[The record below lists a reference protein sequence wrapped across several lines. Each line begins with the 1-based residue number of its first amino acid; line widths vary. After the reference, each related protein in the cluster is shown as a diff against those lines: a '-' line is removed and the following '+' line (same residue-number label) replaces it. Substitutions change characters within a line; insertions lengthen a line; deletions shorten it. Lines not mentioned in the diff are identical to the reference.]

1 MSKNYLKIQS
11 VISEVNNVVVG
22 QEYMIKRLLM
32 GLFTQGHI
40 LLEGVPGLA
49 KTLTVNTLSSVL
61 KLNFK
66 RIQFTPDLLPSDVI
80 GTMIYNQKKSSFEVK
95 KGPVF
100 SNIILADEI
109 NRSPAKVQSALLES
123 MQEKQVT
130 IGDDTYKLDLP
141 FLVLATQNPIDQEGT
156 YPLPEAQRDR
166 FMMKLNVDYPSK
178 EEELKIMQRMA
189 DLNFN
194 KKTKTILNK
203 KDITTIQNEINKVS
217 ISESIEKY
225 IIEIVNATR
234 KPSSVNLN
242 ELDEFISF
250 GASPRASIN
259 LSLASKANAFLSNRD
274 YVMPDDIKEIA
285 QDVLNHRIILNY
297 EAEAEGIKPD
307 FIIKLKKSNHK
318 FFLNFLE
325 ERIGNLV
332 GEIVKINSTQIFPLS
347 AHIND
352 SFVNKRLIYVGDS
365 AHSIHPIAGQGWNLG
380 VNDVKNLHEVCKKY
394 NRDIGSQRFCDHYN
408 DLSYNKAFQLF
419 QITDKLDWHFKNNSN
434 LYRLLSY
441 AGFKFIENKN
451 SIKNEITKYA
461 MGV

>member
-11 VISEVNNVVVG
+11 VITEVNKVVVG

-166 FMMKLNVDYPSK
+166 FMMKLNIDYPSK
-178 EEELKIMQRMA
+178 EEELKIMQRMS
-189 DLNFN
+189 DLNFKN
-194 KKTKTILNK
+194 STKTILNK
-203 KDITTIQNEINKVS
+203 KDISAIQNEINKVS

-234 KPSSVNLN
+234 KPSSINLN
-242 ELDEFISF
+242 DLDEYISF

-274 YVMPDDIKEIA
+274 YVMPDDVKEIA
-285 QDVLNHRIILNY
+285 HDVLNHRIILNY
-297 EAEAEGIKPD
+297 EAEAEGVMPNM
-307 FIIKLKKSNHK
+307 IINKILDKV
-318 FFLNFLE
+318 E
-325 ERIGNLV
+325 
-332 GEIVKINSTQIFPLS
+332 INS
-347 AHIND
+347 
-352 SFVNKRLIYVGDS
+352 
-365 AHSIHPIAGQGWNLG
+365 
-380 VNDVKNLHEVCKKY
+380 
-394 NRDIGSQRFCDHYN
+394 
-408 DLSYNKAFQLF
+408 
-419 QITDKLDWHFKNNSN
+419 
-434 LYRLLSY
+434 
-441 AGFKFIENKN
+441 
-451 SIKNEITKYA
+451 
-461 MGV
+461 

>member
-11 VISEVNNVVVG
+11 VISEVNKVVVG
-22 QEYMIKRLLM
+22 QDYMIKRLLM

-66 RIQFTPDLLPSDVI
+66 RIQFTPDLRPSDVI

-130 IGDDTYKLDLP
+130 IGDDTYKLELP

-166 FMMKLNVDYPSK
+166 FMMKLNIDYPTK
-178 EEELKIMQRMA
+178 EEELKIMQRMS
-189 DLNFN
+189 DLNFKN
-194 KKTKTILNK
+194 STKTILNK
-203 KDITTIQNEINKVS
+203 KDITAIQNEINKVS

-234 KPSSVNLN
+234 KPASIGLN
-242 ELDEFISF
+242 EFEEFISF

-274 YVMPDDIKEIA
+274 YVMPDDVKEIA
-285 QDVLNHRIILNY
+285 HDVLNHRIILNY
-297 EAEAEGIKPD
+297 EAEAEGVKSEL
-307 FIIKLKKSNHK
+307 IIKNI
-318 FFLNFLE
+318 LE
-325 ERIGNLV
+325 KVE
-332 GEIVKINSTQIFPLS
+332 INS
-347 AHIND
+347 
-352 SFVNKRLIYVGDS
+352 
-365 AHSIHPIAGQGWNLG
+365 
-380 VNDVKNLHEVCKKY
+380 
-394 NRDIGSQRFCDHYN
+394 
-408 DLSYNKAFQLF
+408 
-419 QITDKLDWHFKNNSN
+419 
-434 LYRLLSY
+434 
-441 AGFKFIENKN
+441 
-451 SIKNEITKYA
+451 
-461 MGV
+461 

>member
-1 MSKNYLKIQS
+1 MSKNYLKIQN
-11 VISEVNNVVVG
+11 VISEVNKVVVG
-22 QEYMIKRLLM
+22 QDYMIKRLLM

-130 IGDDTYKLDLP
+130 IGDDSYKLDLP

-178 EEELKIMQRMA
+178 EEELKIMQRMS
-189 DLNFN
+189 DLNF
-194 KKTKTILNK
+194 KKSTKTILNK

-234 KPSSVNLN
+234 KPSSVKLN
-242 ELDEFISF
+242 EFEDYISF

-274 YVMPDDIKEIA
+274 YVMPDDVKEIA
-285 QDVLNHRIILNY
+285 HDVLNHRIILNY
-297 EAEAEGIKPD
+297 EAEAEGIKPEL
-307 FIIKLKKSNHK
+307 IIQNI
-318 FFLNFLE
+318 LE
-325 ERIGNLV
+325 KVE
-332 GEIVKINSTQIFPLS
+332 INS
-347 AHIND
+347 
-352 SFVNKRLIYVGDS
+352 
-365 AHSIHPIAGQGWNLG
+365 
-380 VNDVKNLHEVCKKY
+380 
-394 NRDIGSQRFCDHYN
+394 
-408 DLSYNKAFQLF
+408 
-419 QITDKLDWHFKNNSN
+419 
-434 LYRLLSY
+434 
-441 AGFKFIENKN
+441 
-451 SIKNEITKYA
+451 
-461 MGV
+461 

>member
-1 MSKNYLKIQS
+1 MSKNYLKIQN
-11 VISEVNNVVVG
+11 VISEVNKVVVG
-22 QEYMIKRLLM
+22 QDYMIKRLLM

-130 IGDDTYKLDLP
+130 IGDDSYKLDLP

-166 FMMKLNVDYPSK
+166 FMMKLNIDYPSK
-178 EEELKIMQRMA
+178 EEELKIMQRMS
-189 DLNFN
+189 DLNF
-194 KKTKTILNK
+194 KKSTKTILNK

-225 IIEIVNATR
+225 IIEIVYATR
-234 KPSSVNLN
+234 KPSSVKLN
-242 ELDEFISF
+242 EFEDYISF

-274 YVMPDDIKEIA
+274 YVMPDDVKEIA
-285 QDVLNHRIILNY
+285 HDVLNHRIILNY
-297 EAEAEGIKPD
+297 EAEAEGIKPEL
-307 FIIKLKKSNHK
+307 IIQNI
-318 FFLNFLE
+318 LE
-325 ERIGNLV
+325 KVE
-332 GEIVKINSTQIFPLS
+332 INS
-347 AHIND
+347 
-352 SFVNKRLIYVGDS
+352 
-365 AHSIHPIAGQGWNLG
+365 
-380 VNDVKNLHEVCKKY
+380 
-394 NRDIGSQRFCDHYN
+394 
-408 DLSYNKAFQLF
+408 
-419 QITDKLDWHFKNNSN
+419 
-434 LYRLLSY
+434 
-441 AGFKFIENKN
+441 
-451 SIKNEITKYA
+451 
-461 MGV
+461 

>member
-1 MSKNYLKIQS
+1 MSKNYLKIQN
-11 VISEVNNVVVG
+11 VISEVNKVVVG
-22 QEYMIKRLLM
+22 QDYMIKRLLM

-130 IGDDTYKLDLP
+130 IGDDSYKLDLP

-178 EEELKIMQRMA
+178 EEELKIMQRMS
-189 DLNFN
+189 DLNF
-194 KKTKTILNK
+194 KKSTKTILNK
-203 KDITTIQNEINKVS
+203 KDIAAIQNEINKVS

-234 KPSSVNLN
+234 KPSSVKLN
-242 ELDEFISF
+242 EFEDYISF

-274 YVMPDDIKEIA
+274 YVMPDDVKEIA
-285 QDVLNHRIILNY
+285 HDVLNHRIILNY
-297 EAEAEGIKPD
+297 EAEAEGIKPEL
-307 FIIKLKKSNHK
+307 IIKNI
-318 FFLNFLE
+318 LE
-325 ERIGNLV
+325 KVE
-332 GEIVKINSTQIFPLS
+332 INS
-347 AHIND
+347 
-352 SFVNKRLIYVGDS
+352 
-365 AHSIHPIAGQGWNLG
+365 
-380 VNDVKNLHEVCKKY
+380 
-394 NRDIGSQRFCDHYN
+394 
-408 DLSYNKAFQLF
+408 
-419 QITDKLDWHFKNNSN
+419 
-434 LYRLLSY
+434 
-441 AGFKFIENKN
+441 
-451 SIKNEITKYA
+451 
-461 MGV
+461 

>member
-1 MSKNYLKIQS
+1 MSNNYLKIQN
-11 VISEVNNVVVG
+11 VISEVNKVVVG
-22 QEYMIKRLLM
+22 QDYMIKRLLM

-130 IGDDTYKLDLP
+130 IGDDSYKLDLP

-178 EEELKIMQRMA
+178 EEELKIMQRMS
-189 DLNFN
+189 DLNF
-194 KKTKTILNK
+194 KKSTKTILNK
-203 KDITTIQNEINKVS
+203 KDISAIQNEINKVS

-234 KPSSVNLN
+234 KPSSVKLN
-242 ELDEFISF
+242 EFEDYISF

-274 YVMPDDIKEIA
+274 YVMPDDVKEIA
-285 QDVLNHRIILNY
+285 HDVLNHRIILNY
-297 EAEAEGIKPD
+297 EAEAEGIKPEL
-307 FIIKLKKSNHK
+307 IIKNI
-318 FFLNFLE
+318 LE
-325 ERIGNLV
+325 KVE
-332 GEIVKINSTQIFPLS
+332 INS
-347 AHIND
+347 
-352 SFVNKRLIYVGDS
+352 
-365 AHSIHPIAGQGWNLG
+365 
-380 VNDVKNLHEVCKKY
+380 
-394 NRDIGSQRFCDHYN
+394 
-408 DLSYNKAFQLF
+408 
-419 QITDKLDWHFKNNSN
+419 
-434 LYRLLSY
+434 
-441 AGFKFIENKN
+441 
-451 SIKNEITKYA
+451 
-461 MGV
+461 